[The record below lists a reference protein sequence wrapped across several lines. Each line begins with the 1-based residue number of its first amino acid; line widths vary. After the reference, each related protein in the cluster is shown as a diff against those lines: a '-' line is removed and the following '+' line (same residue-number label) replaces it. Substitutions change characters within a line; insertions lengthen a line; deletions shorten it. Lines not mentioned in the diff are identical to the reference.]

1 MNIWLATKT
10 IKKLDLCAYSFQK
23 WVYIKDISIKLNACI
38 LIKVEKMFDKY
49 MKIWEKASNITKNK
63 FSSELVYNK
72 KYLKAKNKFNTKEKK
87 ISMFL

>member
-1 MNIWLATKT
+1 M
-10 IKKLDLCAYSFQK
+10 
-23 WVYIKDISIKLNACI
+23 
-38 LIKVEKMFDKY
+38 IKVEKMFDKY
-49 MKIWEKASNITKNK
+49 MKIWEKASNITKTK